1 MAYNS
6 DGYIMLDFSIVDFTK
21 TNQTIEGLYK
31 RCVDIIGTNKFVL
44 VINAN
49 RKTPLPS
56 AVSFINNQYVIE
68 SVLFNF
74 TISSN
79 DNLFIQKL
87 TPVNELID
95 DNHVA
100 LNTTYSSSKIE
111 NLFGSFL
118 KYQKITYTLL
128 AGAQGLIEH
137 DDRFVDNKA
146 YWVGTSVYGLTPD
159 VVSVTPSNHELYI
172 HFEEPLENDTVIEV
186 IIL

>member
-6 DGYIMLDFSIVDFTK
+6 DGYIMLDFSIVDFSK

-79 DNLFIQKL
+79 DNLLIQKL

-111 NLFGSFL
+111 TLFGSFL
-118 KYQKITYTLL
+118 KYQKVSYTLL

-159 VVSVTPSNHELYI
+159 EVSVTPSNHELYI
-172 HFEEPLENDTVIEV
+172 HFAESLDEDITIEV

>member
-6 DGYIMLDFSIVDFTK
+6 DGYIMLDFSMVDFSK
-21 TNQTIEGLYK
+21 TNQTIDGLYK

-49 RKTPLPS
+49 GKTPLPS

-74 TISSN
+74 TISIN
-79 DNLFIQKL
+79 DNLYIKKQ
-87 TPVNELID
+87 TPASELID

-100 LNTTYSSSKIE
+100 LNTTYSSNKIE
-111 NLFGSFL
+111 TLFGSFL
-118 KYQKITYTLL
+118 KYQKVSYSVL
-128 AGAQGLIEH
+128 AGTQGLVEH

-146 YWVGTSVYGLTPD
+146 YWVGTSVYGLSPD
-159 VVSVTPSNHELYI
+159 IVSISPLNHELYI
-172 HFEEPLENDTVIEV
+172 HFAEPLENDTDIEV
-186 IIL
+186 VIL